1 MKYTVILDQPLP
13 PDLRTAIVEQL
24 VRSFGLA
31 PDQAEKLAARRAGR
45 LLKPTG
51 QARAHAL
58 LELYRGV
65 GAQVRL
71 DEVADDAAGAGLAT
85 APVADL
91 AGGPSTVAVPSPSD
105 NPFSDFSAFATPATP
120 GGAATSRDV
129 TSTETASSDSAWSDF
144 TGSLGLP
151 TSESRAPSAGLGGG
165 FLGDGMPGIPTELAA
180 GAPAMAAEAPVQS
193 GVITPT
199 FTQVPETAASTGL
212 RRIKLGQRITLSS
225 LLPLL
230 LTSLAT
236 LAFLLIYLP
245 RQQTALIRQGAQAV
259 ATSIGSSIDIT
270 NEDAVFS
277 QLGNLVRQE
286 SVGFVRVD
294 TADVPYFLSKAEDRS
309 VNRVLGARVLDWL
322 KTHPT
327 VSSFVF
333 VSQPGDEERE
343 QLRGM
348 LDRGARDTLPAVQ
361 ELKQKIENAKGAATT
376 TSYEVVRVGVYKRD
390 GQQLVGPAEAQP
402 GQPKPLY
409 TVAVGVISDAS
420 RRVVTQTLLLILL
433 ASLLAVAVATYFAVT
448 TARRVVQ
455 PIERLVKAADA
466 ISLGQLDT
474 PVTAERNDEIG
485 DLAQALE
492 RMRLSLEAAM
502 ARLRRRRGR

>member
-13 PDLRTAIVEQL
+13 PDLRTLIVEQL

-51 QARAHAL
+51 QARANAL
-58 LELYRGV
+58 LELYQGV

-71 DEVADDAAGAGLAT
+71 DAVDDDAAGA
-85 APVADL
+85 APVAAL
-91 AGGPSTVAVPSPSD
+91 AAATSANAGAMSGASAPASDSPFSD
-105 NPFSDFSAFATPATP
+105 NPFSDFSAFAAPA
-120 GGAATSRDV
+120 AAPAMT
-129 TSTETASSDSAWSDF
+129 SSDSAWSDF

-151 TSESRAPSAGLGGG
+151 TSESRAPSSGLGGG
-165 FLGDGMPGIPTELAA
+165 FLGDGMPGIPTELA
-180 GAPAMAAEAPVQS
+180 GGVPALAEGEPVQA

-199 FTQVPETAASTGL
+199 FTQVPETAASSGL
-212 RRIKLGQRITLSS
+212 RRIKLGQRITLTS

-230 LTSLAT
+230 LTTLAT

-245 RQQTALIRQGAQAV
+245 RQQTELIRQGAQAV
-259 ATSIGSSIDIT
+259 ATTIGSSVDISD
-270 NEDAVFS
+270 EDAVFT
-277 QLGNLVRQE
+277 QLGALVRQQ

-294 TADVPYFLSKAEDRS
+294 TADLPFFLSKFDDRS
-309 VNRVLGARVLDWL
+309 VNRVLGARVLNWL
-322 KTHPT
+322 TTNPDGN
-327 VSSFVF
+327 SFTF

-343 QLRGM
+343 QLKAM
-348 LDRGARDTLPAVQ
+348 LDRGAKDSLPAVQ
-361 ELKQKIENAKGAATT
+361 ELKQKIQNIKGAAVTT
-376 TSYEVVRVGVYKRD
+376 HYEVVRVGVYTLNGLRS
-390 GQQLVGPAEAQP
+390 VGPAEPAA
-402 GQPKPLY
+402 GQPKPRY
-409 TVAVGVISDAS
+409 TVAVGVISDPS
-420 RRVVTQTLLLILL
+420 RRVVNQTLLLILL
-433 ASLLAVAVATYFAVT
+433 VSLLAVGIASYFAAT